1 MASSIVLQSNE
12 NSALLQTLVQ
22 SESATLP
29 AIYNTKEI
37 YKPSATSFYNVTSV
51 SGRAQNNGTLT
62 FNLPKY
68 GILNQVLL
76 NYKVVWTADRNVV
89 GDVILGNDY
98 DIYKHIDRVEFLSSS
113 RVIQTIYFN
122 SDGVAQY
129 SDLTNMQARPLKNS
143 CLVGGYNSRIG
154 TADAPARCEGTFTY
168 PLHFPMFNDINTCPM
183 LSFTEPSQ
191 IRIVFANF
199 DTYWYAQA
207 VDPAVDPPVMAP
219 ATFGV
224 KTEVEGGTPNGP
236 DAPSLDLRYSMYNE
250 ADTAMIL
257 QENYGNE
264 PSLNQVVDRWY
275 RENPS
280 TVLAINSSNVANGR
294 FNENE
299 AVITMELRNID
310 VVQSWYFG
318 VFEVTDQ
325 TGPFSPISVGG
336 ERVSTGVGIC
346 TKPLSQDGQFIINQ
360 QLLDNGTGESGTFC
374 SCRIRYVKIMAS
386 GQIVAELGPNQLQYS
401 RIGDN
406 GWATIADD
414 VLADSIAKVQTGYL
428 ESEGGGPLSNGTSMR
443 ELTNMTAEIHFDPN
457 DHLDADYGV
466 EVANTTARFQA
477 FCAEKTTA
485 ILSTASSTGRSQ
497 ISLSN

>member
-51 SGRAQNNGTLT
+51 SGRANNNGTLT

-76 NYKVVWTADRNVV
+76 NYKVVHEANRSVV

-129 SDLTNMQARPLKNS
+129 SDLTNTQARPLKNS

-154 TADAPARCEGTFTY
+154 TAEEPARCEGTFTY

-199 DTYWYAQA
+199 NTYWYAQA
-207 VDPAVDPPVMAP
+207 LDPAIIPPVIAP

-224 KTEVEGGTPNGP
+224 TTLVEGGTPNGP

-280 TVLAINSSNVANGR
+280 SILSLKSENVANGR
-294 FNENE
+294 FDEDQ

-325 TGPFSPISVGG
+325 TGPFTPVLDAT
-336 ERVSTGVGIC
+336 RQTTGVGVC
-346 TKPLSQDGQFIINQ
+346 TNPLGGEGVLINDA
-360 QLLDNGTGESGTFC
+360 LLENGTGESGTFT
-374 SCRIRYVKIMAS
+374 SLRIRYVKIMAS

-457 DHLDADYGV
+457 DHLDAASGV
-466 EVANTTARFQA
+466 VIAETTARFQA